1 MDRAPVFR
9 NLERRQEW
17 LGLEI
22 PELLAL
28 GFVMSTL
35 MFFARHAFAW
45 NFALVIVCAVVLRI
59 TKRGKPSGYLLSLV
73 RFYGRRPFHS
83 AAARD
88 SRREPFWVQP

>member
-1 MDRAPVFR
+1 MDRAAVFR

-28 GFVMSTL
+28 GFVMSML
-35 MFFARHAFAW
+35 MFVARHAFAW
-45 NFALVIVCAVVLRI
+45 NFALVIVCAVTLRI
-59 TKRGKPSGYLLSLV
+59 TKRGKPSGYVLALV

-88 SRREPFWVQP
+88 ARLQPFGVRP